1 VNQIGGLIPADGA
14 ILLPFCHF
22 LGHEN
27 QEPSVGFIH
36 AAEEV
41 PQL

>member
-1 VNQIGGLIPADGA
+1 LKQTGDLIPADGA
-14 ILLPFCHF
+14 ILFPFCH
-22 LGHEN
+22 LLSHEN
-27 QEPSVGFIH
+27 QEPPVGLIH